1 MEAANITNV
10 KLTDGQTGLWYLGQ
24 EGFVIGAKGCY
35 LAIDPYLSDYVD
47 QNCCRFVQWRRNYPA
62 PIEPQSLNML
72 QAVLCTHSHYDHA
85 DPWTLP
91 HLSKANPSAVFVV
104 PAPEAETVAAYGIE
118 KSRIIPAVV
127 GECIKICAFTIMP
140 VPAAHEVLH
149 TDAQGNYY
157 ELSYIIDDGNNR
169 IFHGGDMCL
178 YDGLT
183 DWLENID
190 VAILPINGRDAERNA
205 NDIIGNMDC
214 REAVMLA
221 KAIKAKML
229 VPVHHDLYE
238 VNKADPRDLVHA
250 VKEIHPA
257 QDYRFFTPG
266 EGYIYS
272 QKCKAD

>member
-24 EGFVIGAKGCY
+24 EGFVIGAKGSY

-47 QNCCRFVQWRRNYPA
+47 QNCCQFVQWRRNYSA
-62 PIEPQSLNML
+62 PVRPEQLNML
-72 QAVLCTHSHYDHA
+72 AGVLCTHSHYDHA

-91 HLSKANPSAVFVV
+91 HLAKANPCAVFLV
-104 PAPEAETVAAYGIE
+104 PAPEVDTIAAYGIE
-118 KSRIIPAVV
+118 KERIVPAVAGV
-127 GECIKICAFTIMP
+127 AVTIGAFRVTP

-169 IFHGGDMCL
+169 VFHGGDMCL
-178 YDGLT
+178 YDGLM
-183 DWLENID
+183 DRLKNID

-214 REAVMLA
+214 QEAVQLA
-221 KAIKAKML
+221 KAIEAELL

-238 VNKADPRDLVHA
+238 VNKADPQDLVEA
-250 VKEIHPA
+250 VKKIHPA
-257 QDYRFFTPG
+257 QSYRFFSPG

-272 QKCKAD
+272 KK